1 MTVKTST
8 TRFPG
13 IYTRESSKRRHDGK
27 PDIVFYYRIKVAGV
41 SRWVKCGWRS
51 EGMNARLAAEMRRN
65 ALAQLNPAIPRVA
78 PLFADAW
85 NWYMTQHP
93 LSKAT
98 RSTAQSYARQHL
110 FPAFGGLRLN
120 SITPELLTEF
130 IRSRTAAGL
139 DPGTVRQML
148 TLVGIMFNVTRKAR
162 LHNLSSP
169 VQDISLPANYEK
181 RIRYLSHDEARL
193 LLDALKKRSLPW
205 HDMAALSLLTGA
217 RLGELLTLT
226 AGQIDFQNGTAEV
239 MGKTGRRII
248 YLNSSAVDILKARTE
263 GRVSTE
269 FLFPGT
275 KGGHMSETHPVFT
288 DTVRRLG
295 LNPKGTPNHRRVVF
309 HTLRH
314 TFASW
319 LVMQGVPLYTV
330 QKLLGHAN
338 ILMTQRY
345 AHLAPHYE
353 RAAAEKISLHLS
365 PSDDD

>member
-110 FPAFGGLRLN
+110 FPAFGTLRLS

-130 IRSRTAAGL
+130 LRSRTAAGL
-139 DPGTVRQML
+139 APGTVRHMP
-148 TLVGIMFNVTRKAR
+148 TLAGIMFV
-162 LHNLSSP
+162 
-169 VQDISLPANYEK
+169 D
-181 RIRYLSHDEARL
+181 
-193 LLDALKKRSLPW
+193 
-205 HDMAALSLLTGA
+205 GA
-217 RLGELLTLT
+217 
-226 AGQIDFQNGTAEV
+226 
-239 MGKTGRRII
+239 
-248 YLNSSAVDILKARTE
+248 
-263 GRVSTE
+263 
-269 FLFPGT
+269 
-275 KGGHMSETHPVFT
+275 
-288 DTVRRLG
+288 
-295 LNPKGTPNHRRVVF
+295 
-309 HTLRH
+309 
-314 TFASW
+314 
-319 LVMQGVPLYTV
+319 
-330 QKLLGHAN
+330 
-338 ILMTQRY
+338 
-345 AHLAPHYE
+345 
-353 RAAAEKISLHLS
+353 
-365 PSDDD
+365 